1 MTAPPR
7 LSIGLP
13 VYNGEEYL
21 AEALDAL
28 LGQTYED
35 FELVI
40 SDNASTDGTQEHLP
54 PVRRAGL
61 AHPVHPATQEHRRRT
76 EPQPCVHRVPRR
88 AVQVGLARRPVRPGP
103 AAALRRGAGR
113 AAGRDPRAQ
122 PARRS
127 STATAQVKVPYEYG
141 LATDSPARAGALP
154 QSAVRARRRRLL
166 RGDAGRRAAPG
177 EAARQLPPRGP
188 HVRRRDR
195 PARAL
200 PPGAGAAVLPPRPPH
215 PRRAGEPEQA
225 LPVRQPGP
233 APGRAACI
241 RRPGCSPST
250 SGASSRRSGG
260 RRCPRP
266 TAARATA
273 TWPHG

>member
-1 MTAPPR
+1 MTAHPR

-21 AEALDAL
+21 AESLDAL

-40 SDNASTDGTQEHLP
+40 SDNASTDGTQDIC
-54 PVRRAGL
+54 RRYAAAGL
-61 AHPVHPATQEHRRRT
+61 PDPVHPAGPEHRRRA
-76 EPQPCVHRVPRR
+76 EPQLRLHPVPRR

-103 AAALRRGAGR
+103 AEALRGGAGR
-113 AAGRDPRAQ
+113 AAGGGPRAQ
-122 PARRS
+122 RPGGHRRGRQGEGALRVQS
-127 STATAQVKVPYEYG
+127 RHR
-141 LATDSPARAGALP
+141 LAACSGALP
-154 QSAVRARRRRLL
+154 QPAVRARGRRLL

-188 HVRRRDR
+188 HVRRRDH

-200 PPGAGAAVLPPRPPH
+200 PPGAGAAVLPPRPPR
-215 PRRAGEPEQA
+215 PAPSGRTRPSAPGASTSIRAG
-225 LPVRQPGP
+225 PGH
-233 APGRAACI
+233 CT
-241 RRPGCSPST
+241 RRPVCSPST
-250 SGASSRRSGG
+250 SGGSSPRSGG

-266 TAARATA
+266 TGARATG
-273 TWPHG
+273 TWPRG